1 MKVVKPRAKKF
12 PYRIEETFP
21 PPHENVKL
29 IIIANSDDLLSLG
42 TDYQENPEEL
52 GELLLNHF
60 IANGLWEITDRFGT
74 GKPPRGVHKQTWQ
87 FTQKMKIRAPYT
99 FGLIDY
105 WLKRPREKWPK
116 PIKKVIKEFEDEM
129 SSFAPR
135 SSKRKKPKA
144 HKVTAYIIERNFGRE
159 REENN
164 PASNPWTKDPNSFKK
179 NYILKTSFMKWLKM
193 KLKDLEEAGMELP
206 PNLPIVS
213 DKPSDV
219 ILANFPNSHSA
230 SAFEDDK

>member
-1 MKVVKPRAKKF
+1 MKVIKPRAKKF

-29 IIIANSDDLLSLG
+29 IIIANSDDLLNLG
-42 TDYQENPEEL
+42 TDYQENPEKL

-105 WLKRPREKWPK
+105 WLKRPQEKWPK

-135 SSKRKKPKA
+135 SGKRKKPKA
-144 HKVTAYIIERNFGRE
+144 HEVTSYIMERHFGKE
-159 REENN
+159 REKNN
-164 PASNPWTKDPNSFKK
+164 PASNPWTEDPYAFKK
-179 NYILKTSFMKWLKM
+179 TYISHSHFMNWVKM
-193 KLKDLEEAGMELP
+193 KLDDLEKAGIKLPHELP
-206 PNLPIVS
+206 ITS
-213 DKPSDV
+213 EKPSDV
-219 ILANFPNSHSA
+219 ILSLFSNSSV
-230 SAFEDDK
+230 SSSS